1 MAQLLLDANTAQLRA
16 AVAQAGALPD
26 QARIAAKRALKRL
39 RKHIVTTSKRET
51 AAEAK
56 VPQKALT
63 NRYKG
68 DPPDEK
74 GLTIWAGCWNIE
86 PSRVGTPRQTKA
98 GVRVGRW
105 FFPGAFLAILANVTE
120 SQRVYLRMSSRHYNP
135 GIYPGL
141 LPSASRIGAKRKDYW
156 RFPIITLRIPIE
168 EPMVASFED
177 NGQDFTTFFG
187 RRFAHELTHE
197 AAIRHAPR

>member
-1 MAQLLLDANTAQLRA
+1 MAQLLLDADTAQLRA
-16 AVAQAGALPD
+16 AVAQACALPD
-26 QARIAAKRALKRL
+26 QARTAAKRALQRL

-56 VPQKALT
+56 VPQKALS

-68 DPPDEK
+68 EPPDEK

-105 FFPGAFLAILANVTE
+105 FFPGAFLASLNNVGHP
-120 SQRVYLRMSSRHYNP
+120 RVYLRMSSRHYNP
-135 GIYPGL
+135 GVYPGL
-141 LPSASRIGAKRKDYW
+141 LPSASRIGARRGDYW
-156 RFPIITLRIPIE
+156 RWPIITLRIPIE
-168 EPMVASFED
+168 EPMIKSFEG
-177 NGQDFTTFFG
+177 NSAEFTEFFD

-197 AAIRHAPR
+197 AAIRSAPR